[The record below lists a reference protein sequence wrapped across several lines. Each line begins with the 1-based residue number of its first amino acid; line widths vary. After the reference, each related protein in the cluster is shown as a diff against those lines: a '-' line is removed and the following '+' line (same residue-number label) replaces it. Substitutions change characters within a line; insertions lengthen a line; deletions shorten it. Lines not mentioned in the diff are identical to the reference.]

1 MKVGKRVGRKEDE
14 GRGRKEKEGRKR
26 KASESMHALTRT
38 CIHSYFL
45 HWYINK
51 LNSSC
56 LHGATCTHPL
66 MCNSSHE

>member
-14 GRGRKEKEGRKR
+14 GRGRKEKEGKKR

-45 HWYINK
+45 HRYI
-51 LNSSC
+51 NSSC
-56 LHGATCTHPL
+56 FNGATCTHPL
-66 MCNSSHE
+66 I

>member
-14 GRGRKEKEGRKR
+14 GRGRKEKEGKKR

-45 HWYINK
+45 HRYIHK
-51 LNSSC
+51 FVMF
-56 LHGATCTHPL
+56 AW
-66 MCNSSHE
+66 CNMHTSIDL